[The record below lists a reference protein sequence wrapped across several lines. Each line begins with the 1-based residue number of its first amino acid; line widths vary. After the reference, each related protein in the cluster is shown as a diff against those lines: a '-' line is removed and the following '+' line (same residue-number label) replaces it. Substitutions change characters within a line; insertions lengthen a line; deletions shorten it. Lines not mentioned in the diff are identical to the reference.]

1 MTVIDTAEMY
11 ADGAAT
17 HTLPRAL
24 ITARAVGVSSIR
36 DNSYLTATECI

>member
-24 ITARAVGVSSIR
+24 INRPGRGRI
-36 DNSYLTATECI
+36 EHP

>member
-24 ITARAVGVSSIR
+24 INRVPCQ
-36 DNSYLTATECI
+36 NSMYM